1 MTFLKKFDIIYIK
14 IRNEINKKKKELKNL
29 AKRIA
34 DAELIIQTSSDK
46 KEINDAKKKIIEL
59 SNHAI
64 DLEDMIIL
72 DELVQ
77 DILSQKMS

>member
-1 MTFLKKFDIIYIK
+1 M
-14 IRNEINKKKKELKNL
+14 KKKELKSL

-34 DAELIIQTSSDK
+34 DAELIIQTSTDK
-46 KEINDAKKKIIEL
+46 KEINKAKNSIMEL

-72 DELVQ
+72 DEMVQ
-77 DILSQKMS
+77 DILSQKLS